1 YENAGEAV
9 VKERLSSIQRL
20 LTEYPAYAQERFTV
34 LCAEVFNDSS
44 NYQLSAVGPLR
55 KFAEEH
61 SLHMPAYKL
70 HETNKNR
77 ETHRREYIGDTSTI
91 TSIALHIPVFPP
103 APKFVELLTIL
114 RKLSK
119 STLSRAEYQ
128 ESVSLPLS
136 YIMTEMAQRGEEE
149 QALRL
154 LYFFVHERSYWS
166 LESITP
172 VLCLA

>member
-1 YENAGEAV
+1 
-9 VKERLSSIQRL
+9 
-20 LTEYPAYAQERFTV
+20 
-34 LCAEVFNDSS
+34 
-44 NYQLSAVGPLR
+44 
-55 KFAEEH
+55 
-61 SLHMPAYKL
+61 
-70 HETNKNR
+70 
-77 ETHRREYIGDTSTI
+77 
-91 TSIALHIPVFPP
+91 IALRIPVFPP

-119 STLSRAEYQ
+119 STLSRAENQ

-136 YIMTEMAQRGEEE
+136 YIMTEMVQRGEEE

-172 VLCLA
+172 VLCLAECLD